1 MDVEVCVPIEA
12 AALGVCSGRL
22 VPGVARAACARFAGS
37 YAQAPLLYGRMLGW
51 LDAEGAR
58 ICGPVRESYLRFG
71 AQQRG
76 YTLPPLMLA
85 DGVAEY
91 ETELQIP
98 VQQL

>member
-1 MDVEVCVPIEA
+1 
-12 AALGVCSGRL
+12 
-22 VPGVARAACARFAGS
+22 
-37 YAQAPLLYGRMLGW
+37 
-51 LDAEGAR
+51 
-58 ICGPVRESYLRFG
+58 VRESYLRFG

>member
-1 MDVEVCVPIEA
+1 
-12 AALGVCSGRL
+12 
-22 VPGVARAACARFAGS
+22 VARAACARFAGS
-37 YAQAPLLYGRMLGW
+37 YAQAPRLYGGMLGW

-58 ICGPVRESYLRFG
+58 ICGPVRETYLRFG
-71 AQQRG
+71 AQQYG

>member
-1 MDVEVCVPIEA
+1 MQRPA
-12 AALGVCSGRL
+12 GTGGGGR
-22 VPGVARAACARFAGS
+22 GMRARFAGPS
-37 YAQAPLLYGRMLGW
+37 YAQAPQLYGRKLGW
-51 LDAEGAR
+51 LDAAGAR
-58 ICGPVRESYLRFG
+58 ICGPVSETYLRFG